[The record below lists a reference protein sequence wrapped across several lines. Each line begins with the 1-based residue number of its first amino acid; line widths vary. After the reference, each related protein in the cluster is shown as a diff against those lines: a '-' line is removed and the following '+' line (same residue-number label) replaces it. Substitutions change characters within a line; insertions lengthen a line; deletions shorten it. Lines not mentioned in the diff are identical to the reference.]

1 MVKGLGSLTD
11 EIFVCGPA
19 TEGAHTM
26 LRVYSESR
34 IGASTLYAGRAQV
47 LLLPFPNSL
56 HRKYLVPLV
65 PT

>member
-19 TEGAHTM
+19 TEGARTM

-34 IGASTLYAGRAQV
+34 LGASRAQV

-56 HRKYLVPLV
+56 HRKYLVPWV